1 MLTLLAKLFIRD
13 HENTADPKVRTA
25 YGMLCGLYGVFLN
38 LLLFAGKYLAGTLSG
53 SVAVTADAFNN
64 LSDAGSS
71 VISLLGFALA
81 ARRPDPDH
89 PYGHGRIEYLAGLGI
104 SAVILVVG
112 VDLART
118 SMGKIVHPEPVNT
131 GLLQVL
137 ILVAAILVKLY
148 MAWYNRSVG
157 RRIRSAAM
165 EASALDSLT
174 DTISTLV
181 VLLSMLIARFFGV
194 NIDGWAGLAVAV
206 FIIIA
211 GFSAAKDTIAP
222 LLGSAPDPEFVKNIE
237 QTVLAHPEIVGIHD
251 LFVHDYGPGRVLLS
265 LHAEV
270 DGHGDFFALHDVVD
284 SAEMELKE
292 KYGCLATIHM
302 DPIDSDNPEVN
313 ALRTA
318 VLEKLRSSLGPELNI
333 HDFRVVPGP
342 THTNLI
348 FDTELPLTCPLK
360 DSQAEEKIRRVVKE
374 NFPHCNAVVS
384 IDRIVC

>member
-112 VDLART
+112 VDLAR
-118 SMGKIVHPEPVNT
+118 SSVGKILHPEPVST

-137 ILVAAILVKLY
+137 VLVAAILVKLY

-157 RRIRSAAM
+157 RRIRSSAM

-181 VLLSMLIARFFGV
+181 VLLSMLIARFSGL

-302 DPIDSDNPEVN
+302 DPIDSGNPEVN

-318 VLEKLRSSLGPELNI
+318 VLEKLRGSLGPELNI

-348 FDTELPLTCPLK
+348 FDAALPLTCPLK
-360 DSQAEEKIRRVVKE
+360 DSQAEETIRRVVKE

-384 IDRIVC
+384 IDRIIC

>member
-251 LFVHDYGPGRVLLS
+251 LFVHDYGPGMILETF
-265 LHAEV
+265 HAEV
-270 DGHGDFFALHDVVD
+270 D
-284 SAEMELKE
+284 
-292 KYGCLATIHM
+292 
-302 DPIDSDNPEVN
+302 
-313 ALRTA
+313 
-318 VLEKLRSSLGPELNI
+318 
-333 HDFRVVPGP
+333 
-342 THTNLI
+342 
-348 FDTELPLTCPLK
+348 
-360 DSQAEEKIRRVVKE
+360 
-374 NFPHCNAVVS
+374 
-384 IDRIVC
+384 